1 MGETRWSPDTCSCVL
16 VYESDLTFVRREE
29 ACGRHRAL
37 PPEVGY
43 AAVLR
48 ENRRKNAILN
58 DLMTALPGLDPSEVT
73 HTVDDKGITFSIPK
87 SRMKALSAAG
97 KADFA
102 AGYTD
107 FTLIAYGS

>member
-48 ENRRKNAILN
+48 ENRRKNTILN
-58 DLMTALPGLDPSEVT
+58 DLITALPGLGPHEVIC
-73 HTVDDKGITFSIPK
+73 TVDDKGITFSIPK
-87 SRMKALSAAG
+87 SRMKALTAASN
-97 KADFA
+97 ADFA
-102 AGYTD
+102 AGYSD
-107 FTLIAYGS
+107 FTLTTYGS